1 MKELIKVLKIR
12 GGHHQLIMF
21 MTGPA
26 GAGKSTAR
34 KVTQKCCLKF
44 CHAMGILWSNWTFF
58 TAYTMA
64 AAMAIG
70 RFTICK
76 SVFILTKRAL
86 TKEDKKMWTDVRM
99 LVIDEISCM
108 NDDQL

>member
-1 MKELIKVLKIR
+1 
-12 GGHHQLIMF
+12 
-21 MTGPA
+21 
-26 GAGKSTAR
+26 
-34 KVTQKCCLKF
+34 
-44 CHAMGILWSNWTFF
+44 
-58 TAYTMA
+58 
-64 AAMAIG
+64 MAIG